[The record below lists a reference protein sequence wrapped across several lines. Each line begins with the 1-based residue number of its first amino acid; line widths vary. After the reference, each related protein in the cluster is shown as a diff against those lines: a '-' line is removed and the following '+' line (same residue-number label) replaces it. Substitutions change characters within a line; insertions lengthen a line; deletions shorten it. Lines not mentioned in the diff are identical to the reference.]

1 MSAAPGSRTSQ
12 RSATLGWS
20 SRCLAAPR
28 TTRPHDHPPVPP
40 FRLGK
45 VGDPVEVLAHR
56 VRVAGVV
63 NASCIVPPIHP
74 SAGKVSSRKFSI
86 YRAYRLGSDV
96 AWLRGWG
103 GDPSPRNC

>member
-1 MSAAPGSRTSQ
+1 
-12 RSATLGWS
+12 LGWS

-63 NASCIVPPIHP
+63 NASCIVPP
-74 SAGKVSSRKFSI
+74 SVSLTSI
-86 YRAYRLGSDV
+86 DQ
-96 AWLRGWG
+96 
-103 GDPSPRNC
+103 PRHEMGILAARFLLERIESERTEPRREVLKPKLIPR